1 MRTTIY
7 ALLLTAV
14 LSTGIANFPLLM
26 LVQAQ
31 SEIQETPGEISIRLP
46 IIQGEPSEA
55 TSPIPSEDGLVFG
68 LLGTLQ
74 VAQGQ
79 SFSTYLI
86 VGDPNSGDRRVGLVG
101 ETPDIEARITTLR
114 DQQPNSRVK
123 VWGTFFSSGVDTID
137 PQVVA
142 SDIIP
147 ADETAPGV
155 ALPLSVIKFDMV
167 NLRQGPGNRFAHA
180 GQATRNE
187 ACVIVNRNPLETWY
201 FIDCPGNIA
210 GWIDRRLVDV
220 HGNTDHIPVADESTA
235 VLPPSATPT
244 PVPTPMPGP
253 TAIPTPDLPPT
264 DQWRGE
270 YFANPQLAQPAQLQQ
285 NTGDINFN
293 WGAGSPGPGIPND
306 GFSARFDRTFDF
318 GYGYYRFVARADDG
332 VRVYLDGQP
341 IIDEWYGATDKAFI
355 VGRTLSGR
363 HVIMV
368 EYYEASGDANLKL
381 EIDFR
386 GSDPQWTT
394 SYYGG
399 VELAGVPVLD
409 QREAVGDSPLD
420 YNWGGSSPVPG
431 LLSNDFWSARWVGK
445 FKFNN
450 GNYVFYVNA
459 DDGVRVFLNDTRIID
474 DWRDGYR
481 EVKNTFIGVGE
492 DEHTIRVEF
501 YDRSGNA
508 QIRLWWYRESSPQI
522 TP

>member
-14 LSTGIANFPLLM
+14 LSTGMANFPLPIP
-26 LVQAQ
+26 VQAQ
-31 SEIQETPGEISIRLP
+31 PEIQEPPSEESIRFP
-46 IIQGEPSEA
+46 YIQGAPSEA
-55 TSPIPSEDGLVFG
+55 SSPIPSEEGLVVG

-74 VAQGQ
+74 AAQGQ
-79 SFSTYLI
+79 PFSTYLI
-86 VGDPNSGDRRVGLVG
+86 VADPTSGDRRIGLVG
-101 ETPDIEARITTLR
+101 ETPDLETRITTLR

-123 VWGTFFSSGVDTID
+123 VWGTFFMSEVDTGGPEI
-137 PQVVA
+137 VA

-155 ALPLSVIKFDMV
+155 ALPLAVVKFDMV
-167 NLRQGPGNRFAHA
+167 NLRQGPGNRFANA
-180 GQATRNE
+180 GQVTRNE
-187 ACVIVNRNPLETWY
+187 TCVIANRNPLETWY

-220 HGNTDHIPVADESTA
+220 LGNTDHVPIADETTT
-235 VLPPSATPT
+235 VLPPTAAPT
-244 PVPTPMPGP
+244 PVPSPMPGP

-264 DQWRGE
+264 DYWRGK
-270 YFANPQLAQPAQLQQ
+270 YFANLQLAQSAQLQQ
-285 NTGDINFN
+285 NSGDINFN
-293 WGAGSPGPGIPND
+293 WGSGSPGPGIPTD

-341 IIDEWYGATDKAFI
+341 IIDEWHGATDKAYI

-368 EYYEASGDANLKL
+368 EYFEASGDASLKL

-386 GSDPQWTT
+386 GSDPRWET

-399 VELAGVPVLD
+399 IELAGVPVLE
-409 QREAVGDSPLD
+409 QRESVGDSPLD
-420 YNWGGSSPVPG
+420 YNWGNSSPVPG

-445 FKFNN
+445 FKFNS
-450 GNYVFYVNA
+450 GNYVFRVNA
-459 DDGVRVFLNDTRIID
+459 DDGVRVFLNNIQVID

-481 EVKNTFIGVGE
+481 EIKNTFIGVGE

-501 YDRSGNA
+501 YDRSGDA
-508 QIRLWWYRESSPQI
+508 QIRLWWYREPSSQIPQ
-522 TP
+522 